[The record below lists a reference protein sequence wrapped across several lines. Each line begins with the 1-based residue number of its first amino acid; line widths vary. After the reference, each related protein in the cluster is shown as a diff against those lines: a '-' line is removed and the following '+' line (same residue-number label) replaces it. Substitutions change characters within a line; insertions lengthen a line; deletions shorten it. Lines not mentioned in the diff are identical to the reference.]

1 MRPMGLKEEA
11 VMAISLANAEAA
23 VKALT
28 ACKAGEMFDKIK
40 GNQHTME
47 KHFSKQTAE
56 AAALQDG
63 EPQGYFKR
71 VATKTVTSQNINTV
85 SEQTRA
91 KAFTMVGANKAAE
104 FGRKLRARELS
115 VPEKSAASKDD
126 ILGIVS
132 SVFSSGAFTLREN
145 NKEPQTRFILV
156 SPMPRGFYGRAI
168 DQHGVKAKDCNHAV
182 IVINAS
188 STLNPQIVTVF
199 PSGDDYVNR
208 RPLLT

>member
-1 MRPMGLKEEA
+1 
-11 VMAISLANAEAA
+11 MAISLANAQAA

-28 ACKAGEMFDKIK
+28 SCKAGDMFDKIK

-71 VATKTVTSQNINTV
+71 VATKTVTSQNINAV
-85 SEQTRA
+85 SEKTRN
-91 KAFTMVGANKAAE
+91 KAFDLVKANKPAE
-104 FGRKLRARELS
+104 FGKKLKGRELS

-132 SVFSSGAFTLREN
+132 SVLSSGAFTLHEN

-168 DQHGVKAKDCNHAV
+168 DQHGVKEDCNHAV
-182 IVINAS
+182 IVINAG
-188 STLNPQIVTVF
+188 STSNPQIVTVF